1 MAKQVVRYLLEG
13 DGTVPLFV
21 ENGGYW
27 LVGEEMVGVSV
38 DEDSRH
44 VPATVQRM
52 TRADLEARVVAMD
65 MNQALTGEPLDDAA
79 KLAMLADWLDHVGM
93 SDLA

>member
-27 LVGEEMVGVSV
+27 PVGAELVGVSV
-38 DEDSRH
+38 DENERY
-44 VPATVQRM
+44 VPPTVVRM
-52 TRADLEARVVAMD
+52 NRADLEARLAGMTIKNL
-65 MNQALTGEPLDDAA
+65 NQEELDGAA
-79 KLAMLADWLDHVGM
+79 KAALLDAWLEMVGLPNLA
-93 SDLA
+93 